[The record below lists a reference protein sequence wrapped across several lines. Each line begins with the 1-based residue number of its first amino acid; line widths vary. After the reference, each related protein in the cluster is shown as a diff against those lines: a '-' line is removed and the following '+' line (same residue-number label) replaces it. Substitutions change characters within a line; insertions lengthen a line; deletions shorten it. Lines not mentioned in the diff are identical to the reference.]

1 MVESTKK
8 PTEWNFNLEKSSA
21 KESLKEPFGSK
32 QETNEVVVRSA
43 QKSNVTQ
50 FEVFEKVRLIECLTQ
65 FFLESMGLREG
76 TTNKLAN
83 VYANVLVDGQLS
95 VDLYNHVYG
104 LNGQWSVCRNRRC
117 Q

>member
-43 QKSNVTQ
+43 
-50 FEVFEKVRLIECLTQ
+50 
-65 FFLESMGLREG
+65 
-76 TTNKLAN
+76 
-83 VYANVLVDGQLS
+83 
-95 VDLYNHVYG
+95 
-104 LNGQWSVCRNRRC
+104 
-117 Q
+117 